1 MGIDTMTEPQ
11 ASIDYGEEADP
22 HPSAWVRTI
31 LWIAGSLALLLGIIG
46 IVLPG
51 LPTTP
56 FVIAAAA
63 CYARASP
70 RFYHWLLANK
80 TFGPLIIE
88 WRRHHSIPYKIKIVA
103 IITMTLTISASIWMF
118 SGKPWL
124 QGMLAAIAVTTAIWL
139 YRVPSRDR
147 PR

>member
-1 MGIDTMTEPQ
+1 MMEPQ
-11 ASIDYGEEADP
+11 MPVDHGAESDP
-22 HPSAWVRTI
+22 HPSGWMRTI
-31 LWIAGSLALLLGIIG
+31 FWIIGSVALLLGIIG

-56 FVIAAAA
+56 FVLVAAA

-70 RFYHWLLANK
+70 RFYRWLLENR

-103 IITMTLTISASIWMF
+103 IVTMSLTISASIWMF
-118 SGKPWL
+118 SGKPLL
-124 QGMLAAIAVTTAIWL
+124 QGMLAVIAVSAGIYL
-139 YRVPSRDR
+139 YRIPSRDR
-147 PR
+147 

>member
-1 MGIDTMTEPQ
+1 MMEQQVPIDHG
-11 ASIDYGEEADP
+11 AEADP
-22 HPSAWVRTI
+22 HPSAWVRAL

-46 IVLPG
+46 VVLPG

-70 RFYHWLLANK
+70 RFYRGLLENK

-103 IITMTLTISASIWMF
+103 IVTMSLTISASIWTL

-124 QGMLAAIAVTTAIWL
+124 QGMLAVIAVSTAIWL

-147 PR
+147 PS

>member
-1 MGIDTMTEPQ
+1 MMEPQ
-11 ASIDYGEEADP
+11 TPVDHGAEADP
-22 HPSAWVRTI
+22 HPSGWMRTI
-31 LWIAGSLALLLGIIG
+31 YWIAGSLALLLGIIG
-46 IVLPG
+46 VALPG

-56 FVIAAAA
+56 FVLVAAA
-63 CYARASP
+63 CYSRASP
-70 RFYHWLLANK
+70 RFYRWLLESQ

-103 IITMTLTISASIWMF
+103 IVTMSLTICASIWML

-124 QGMLAAIAVTTAIWL
+124 QGMLAFIAVSTGIWL

-147 PR
+147 PN